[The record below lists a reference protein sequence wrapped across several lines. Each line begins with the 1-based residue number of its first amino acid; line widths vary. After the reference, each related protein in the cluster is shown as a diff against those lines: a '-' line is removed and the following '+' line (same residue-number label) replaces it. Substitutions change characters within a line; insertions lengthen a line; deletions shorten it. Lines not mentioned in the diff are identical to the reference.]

1 MKTHFKIVRPDPE
14 RGRNPKSAIQ
24 NPKFIMWNV
33 IVVGA
38 GPAGCAAATLF
49 AREGLRVLLLDKS
62 AAPPPKVCGEY
73 LSPGCLPILE
83 RIGALKSVWGAGARP
98 LYGMTIHTAAGRTLQ
113 AHYPHGGN
121 LGDLPAHG
129 LAIRRS
135 VLDPILLDVAVKH
148 GVEFEPNFQVSDLV
162 WEDGWV
168 VGVRGRHRGRV
179 TALRGRLTL
188 GADGRNSVVARR
200 IGSVTRHRWLDK
212 VALVSYVTGAERAE
226 DVGEIFLGHDRYC
239 ILNPIAPDLTNVGL
253 VITRRDFAHTADATR
268 FLLDTAATLPGLG
281 DRLAHARPTG
291 PVRCLGPLA
300 HRGSRLVAPGALLVG
315 DAAGFL
321 DPFTG
326 EGIYAGLRSAEIAV
340 QCALPAL
347 RGRDVAHPDLH
358 AYAAAWRREFLPKW
372 RLCTLFQHA
381 IRRPPLAEWLV
392 ARLGRRPGLTASLM
406 AAVGDLIPAR
416 NLRFL
421 PFLPQLL
428 MKAGTR
434 AC

>member
-1 MKTHFKIVRPDPE
+1 
-14 RGRNPKSAIQ
+14 
-24 NPKFIMWNV
+24 MWDA

-38 GPAGCAAATLF
+38 GPAGCTAATLF

-83 RIGALKSVWGAGARP
+83 RIGALKSVWDAGGRP
-98 LYGMTIHTAAGRTLQ
+98 LYGMTIHTAARRTLE
-113 AHYPHGGN
+113 ATYPRDSDVTGSP
-121 LGDLPAHG
+121 LHG
-129 LAIRRS
+129 LSVRRA
-135 VLDPILLDVAVKH
+135 VLDPMLLDRAVKD
-148 GVEFEPNFQVSDLV
+148 GAEFEPYFQVSDLV
-162 WEDGWV
+162 WEDGRV
-168 VGVRGRHRGRV
+168 VGVQGRHRGRV
-179 TALRGRLTL
+179 TALRGRLTV

-200 IGSVTRHRWLDK
+200 VGSVTRHRWLDK

-239 ILNPIAPDLTNVGL
+239 ILNPIGPDLTNVGL
-253 VITRRDFAHTADATR
+253 VINRRDFTPTTDPTR
-268 FLLDTAATLPGLG
+268 FLLETAATLPGLR
-281 DRLAHARPTG
+281 DRLADARPIG

-300 HRGSRLVAPGALLVG
+300 YRGSQLAARGALLIG

-326 EGIYAGLRSAEIAV
+326 EGLYTGLRSAELAV

-347 RGRDVAHPDLH
+347 CNGSAAHPDLRT
-358 AYAAAWRREFLPKW
+358 YAAAWRREFLPKW

-392 ARLGRRPGLTASLM
+392 AGLSRRPDLTTLLM
-406 AAVGDLIPAR
+406 AVVGDLIPAYTLTP
-416 NLRFL
+416 LRLF
-421 PFLPQLL
+421 PRLL
-428 MKAGTR
+428 TR
-434 AC
+434 ARTFA